1 VSADGDSDADP
12 DHPTVVFELAAL
24 RRLAE
29 PGAALADAREW
40 TVAVGLVSTEPAHIE
55 TKFARDHGLDPDF
68 RSGPGGVNVPT
79 LEDAAANTPDGRHV
93 YVGTTAAGRET
104 AEEAGWEYR
113 SIETAAERAGWDLAA
128 DADSD
133 ADSDAGPDANA
144 DANAAESGESDGRA
158 DGAARDAERPQ
169 GWTAEREDWP

>member
-1 VSADGDSDADP
+1 MSVDGDSDADP

-24 RRLAE
+24 RRLAD
-29 PGAALADAREW
+29 PRAALAAAREW
-40 TVAVGLVSTEPAHIE
+40 TAAIGLVSREPAHVE

-93 YVGTTAAGRET
+93 YVGATAEGRET
-104 AEEAGWEYR
+104 AEAAGWEYR
-113 SIETAAERAGWDLAA
+113 PIEEAAERAGWDLAEGSA
-128 DADSD
+128 DA
-133 ADSDAGPDANA
+133 ADP
-144 DANAAESGESDGRA
+144 ESG
-158 DGAARDAERPQ
+158 RPQ

>member
-1 VSADGDSDADP
+1 MSADGDSDADP
-12 DHPTVVFELAAL
+12 DHPTAVFELAAL

-29 PGAALADAREW
+29 PGAALAAAREW
-40 TVAVGLVSTEPAHIE
+40 TAAVGLVSTEPAHVE

-93 YVGTTAAGRET
+93 YVGATAAGRGT

-113 SIETAAERAGWDLAA
+113 SIEEAAERAGWDLA
-128 DADSD
+128 DD
-133 ADSDAGPDANA
+133 GE
-144 DANAAESGESDGRA
+144 AEGESRSETG
-158 DGAARDAERPQ
+158 RPQ
-169 GWTAEREDWP
+169 AWTAEREDWP